1 MGARLFYMPR
11 ATAFDAA
18 ANVEPGA
25 KLYFFETGTTTDKT
39 VYQDDGL
46 STPHA
51 QPVVAN
57 SAGNFAPIYI
67 DTGEEYKVVAAPSTA
82 TGNPPSSSLW
92 TVDPIPTRTV
102 TTADYA
108 ANSVDL
114 AAMEH
119 GTQGQILFYGSSGAP
134 TRLSAGTSGHPLV
147 TKGAGSNPA
156 FEQVDTA
163 GIADGAG
170 TTSKLADNAVT
181 LAKLADGT
189 QGGIIY
195 YAASG
200 VPTELAAGTSG
211 QFLKTQGAAAN
222 PAWATVLFQESFD
235 SGDQTISSAGQLTL
249 AHSLSGVPRLIQ
261 YFLKCTDAAGEA
273 NFAQNDVVQWGPYD
287 GNDST
292 RHGFAAQPDS
302 TNITI
307 RFSSDSNV
315 FRYAD
320 ATSGASTNLTN
331 TKWALIVRAY
341 F

>member
-39 VYQDDGL
+39 VYQNDGL

-67 DTGEEYKVVAAPSTA
+67 DTGEEYKAVLKTSGDVE
-82 TGNPPSSSLW
+82 LW
-92 TVDPIPTRTV
+92 SVDPIPTRTV

-163 GIADGAG
+163 GIADSAVE
-170 TTSKLADNAVT
+170 TAKINDNAVT

-189 QGGIIY
+189 QGGVIY

-222 PAWATVLFQESFD
+222 PTWATALFQESYD

-292 RHGFAAQPDS
+292 RHGFAGQVDS

>member
-25 KLYFFETGTTTDKT
+25 KLYFYETGTTTDKT
-39 VYQDDGL
+39 VYQDDDL
-46 STPHA
+46 TTPHA

-57 SAGNFAPIYI
+57 SAGNFAPIYL
-67 DTGEEYKVVAAPSTA
+67 DTGEEYKAVLDTA
-82 TGNPPSSSLW
+82 DDVELW
-92 TVDPIPTRTV
+92 AVDPIPTRTV
-102 TTADYA
+102 STADYA

-119 GTQGQILFYGSSGAP
+119 GTQGQILFYGSSGTP

-156 FEQVDTA
+156 FEQVDTV
-163 GIADGAG
+163 GIADGAVE
-170 TTSKLADNAVT
+170 TAKIEDNAVT

-195 YAASG
+195 YGASG
-200 VPTELAAGTSG
+200 APTELAAGTSG
-211 QFLKTQGAAAN
+211 QFLKTQGASAN
-222 PAWATVLFQESFD
+222 PTWATALFQESYD
-235 SGDQTISSAGQLTL
+235 SGDQTISQAGQLTL
-249 AHSLSGVPRLIQ
+249 AHSLSGKPRIVL
-261 YFLKCTDAAGEA
+261 FALKCTDAAGEA
-273 NFAQNDVVQWGPYD
+273 NYAQNDEIIWGVDDHGD
-287 GNDST
+287 GTNT
-292 RHGFAAQPDS
+292 RGFSAQIDA
-302 TNITI
+302 TNVTI
-307 RFSSDSNV
+307 RFVNEANV
-315 FRYAD
+315 FTITD
-320 ATSGASTNLTN
+320 ATSGNSVNLTN